1 VAIAFEKIARKRER
15 ECRLDPERALETL
28 DDAEAFVE
36 ERGMLTL
43 MPDCSLPSLFGACHE
58 EPYSDSPGF
67 GSWPK
72 TKYWWGVAL
81 PALATR
87 LHRGKRLYVSAAT
100 AAVLDPLCRAELR
113 RAEQGEYGGAAAR
126 VLAHLAETGPALV
139 EEVSEEVGLENRV
152 RERLERV
159 GALVS
164 QSVTLEEPHRHTS
177 ELRRWDQAVEPSGR
191 AEEGALADL
200 LVEGVRAAVL
210 APEREALR
218 WFSWTIPPEA
228 LEDERLAHPRP
239 GWVALA

>member
-1 VAIAFEKIARKRER
+1 VAIAFEKIATER
-15 ECRLDPERALETL
+15 VRLCRLDPQLALETL
-28 DDAEAFVE
+28 DEAEAFLE

-43 MPDCSLPSLFGACHE
+43 MPDCALPSLFGACHE
-58 EPYSDSPGF
+58 EPYSDAPGF

-87 LHRGKRLYVSAAT
+87 LHRGKRLYVSAAA

-113 RAEQGEYGGAAAR
+113 RAEEGEHGEAAAR
-126 VLAHLAETGPALV
+126 VLAHLEETGPALV
-139 EEVSEEVGLENRV
+139 EEVSEEVGLEKRV

-164 QSVTLEEPHRHTS
+164 KSVRLEEPHRHTS
-177 ELRRWDQAVEPSGR
+177 ELRRWDQAVEASGR
-191 AEEGALADL
+191 SDEGALADL
-200 LVEGVRAAVL
+200 LVAGVRAAVL

-218 WFSWTIPPEA
+218 WFSWRIPPEA
-228 LEDERLAHPRP
+228 LEDERLVHPQP
-239 GWVALA
+239 GWLAPA